1 MPGEDGKNLD
11 PANSL
16 KEMKGDRKMA
26 YTIAVAS
33 SDGVNVDLKFGQAD
47 KFYIYRV
54 EEKNIELSEIREVPV
69 SSDDAGKALAAGTS
83 SCGSGDAQSCGS
95 GCSGN
100 GQGCGGGGEVIAKV
114 ALIEDSRCVVAKK
127 VGFQA
132 QKQFEKKA
140 ISVFD
145 IEVSVEEALEK
156 ITSYYYKI
164 DHRQS
169 LRSKDSE

>member
-1 MPGEDGKNLD
+1 
-11 PANSL
+11 
-16 KEMKGDRKMA
+16 MA
-26 YTIAVAS
+26 YTIAIAS

-54 EEKNIELSEIREVPV
+54 EEKDIELAEIREVPV
-69 SSDDAGKALAAGTS
+69 SSEDAGKALPDGAS
-83 SCGSGDAQSCGS
+83 SCGSGDENSCGS

-100 GQGCGGGGEVIAKV
+100 GHGCGGSGEVIAKV

-145 IEVSVEEALEK
+145 IEVSVKEALDK

-169 LRSKDSE
+169 LRAAEENERRG

>member
-1 MPGEDGKNLD
+1 MG
-11 PANSL
+11 
-16 KEMKGDRKMA
+16 
-26 YTIAVAS
+26 YFIAVAT
-33 SDGVNVDLKFGQAD
+33 SDGNAVDLKFGQAD

-54 EEKNIELSEIREVPV
+54 EDKNIVLDGIREVKG
-69 SSDDAGKALAAGTS
+69 SSEENKVT
-83 SCGSGDAQSCGS
+83 SCGNGSGSSSCGS

-100 GQGCGGGGEVIAKV
+100 GQGCGGSAEVIGKV
-114 ALIEDSRCVVAKK
+114 ALIEDCRSVVAKK

-145 IEVSVEEALEK
+145 VECSVDEALEK

-169 LRSKDSE
+169 LRPQE

>member
-1 MPGEDGKNLD
+1 
-11 PANSL
+11 
-16 KEMKGDRKMA
+16 MA
-26 YTIAVAS
+26 YTIAIAS

-54 EEKNIELSEIREVPV
+54 EEKDIELAEIREVPV
-69 SSDDAGKALAAGTS
+69 SSEDAGKALPGAS
-83 SCGSGDAQSCGS
+83 SCGSGDENSCGS

-100 GQGCGGGGEVIAKV
+100 GHGCGGGGEVIAKV

-132 QKQFEKKA
+132 QKQFERKA

-145 IEVSVEEALEK
+145 IEVSVKEALDK

-169 LRSKDSE
+169 LRAAEENERRG

>member
-1 MPGEDGKNLD
+1 
-11 PANSL
+11 
-16 KEMKGDRKMA
+16 MA
-26 YTIAVAS
+26 YTIAIAS

-69 SSDDAGKALAAGTS
+69 SSEDAGKAPAAGTS

-100 GQGCGGGGEVIAKV
+100 GQGCGGGGAVLGKV
-114 ALIEDSRCVVAKK
+114 SLIEDCRCVVAKK

-169 LRSKDSE
+169 LRPVEEN